1 MEASGFYASAMRLAN
16 TELAQVYKIISDN
29 PFNSIEKIDARFVSD
44 CMSGQIDQI
53 QRLVSGL
60 QELAEVYNDA
70 YQLPEAV
77 MQLGSKVNPTVTQQL
92 QLKRLVQRYHALNR
106 SDELNDFLKKS
117 FNSAR
122 QLIAELELNMRQSG
136 GR

>member
-1 MEASGFYASAMRLAN
+1 MSFAN
-16 TELAQVYKIISDN
+16 AELAQVYKIISDN
-29 PFNSIEKIDARFVSD
+29 PSNSVEKIDARFVSD

-70 YQLPEAV
+70 YQLPEV
-77 MQLGSKVNPTVTQQL
+77 LMQLGSNVKPTVTQQF

-106 SDELNDFLKKS
+106 SDELNDFLNKS

-122 QLIAELELNMRQSG
+122 QLMAELELNLRQSG
-136 GR
+136 GQ